1 MFSFMV
7 TSEGGLT
14 TAGYAIAIIAGIVL
28 FLAAIYFAGKNSEK
42 KKLTTRQL
50 VFCAVA
56 MALAFVTSY
65 LKIFTLPWGGSV
77 TLCSMLFIVLVANWY
92 GVGTGITVGL
102 AYGILQFIQEPYVLS
117 FFQVCCDY
125 ILAFAALGI
134 AGFFAKQNH
143 GLLKGYIAAVV
154 ARGFFHALGGYLYWM
169 SYMPDNFPKSLTAI
183 YPIVYNY
190 SYLLAEGIITVIVI
204 SIPAVSKALTQVK
217 KAALGT
223 SLKPA
228 SFIWYFPVTRQ
239 FTLASVKKNRKGTC
253 QSPCNPWAECKTETL
268 SYVVPLEKFS
278 WCFRSAIFRIN
289 NIAVYKNSGL
299 LLCHMEKMSR
309 YFFILLVTMSVISRH
324 CSDIYSATLLIFCCY
339 FPGLLLFSTDLVDL
353 ELRSHK
359 PSHLPAPASM
369 TFKQVA
375 VV

>member
-1 MFSFMV
+1 MFNFIV
-7 TSEGGLT
+7 TSDGGLT

-28 FLAAIYFAGKNSEK
+28 FLAAIYFAGKHSEK
-42 KKLTTRQL
+42 QKLTTRQL

-143 GLLKGYIAAVV
+143 GLLKGYIAAVI
-154 ARGFFHALGGYLYWM
+154 ARGAFHALGGYLYWM
-169 SYMPDNFPKSLTAI
+169 SYMPENFPKSLTAV

-190 SYLLAEGIITVIVI
+190 SYLVAEAIITVIVI
-204 SIPAVSKALTQVK
+204 SIPAVAKTLVQVK
-217 KAALGT
+217 KAA
-223 SLKPA
+223 
-228 SFIWYFPVTRQ
+228 IQ
-239 FTLASVKKNRKGTC
+239 
-253 QSPCNPWAECKTETL
+253 
-268 SYVVPLEKFS
+268 
-278 WCFRSAIFRIN
+278 
-289 NIAVYKNSGL
+289 
-299 LLCHMEKMSR
+299 
-309 YFFILLVTMSVISRH
+309 
-324 CSDIYSATLLIFCCY
+324 
-339 FPGLLLFSTDLVDL
+339 
-353 ELRSHK
+353 
-359 PSHLPAPASM
+359 
-369 TFKQVA
+369 
-375 VV
+375 